1 MAKKNTIKV
10 EPTPA
15 IVEAPAVEAP
25 VAEAVVEAP
34 AALIEDTPPDN
45 IVAPMPVAK
54 KDLRW
59 PNARLKGLA
68 SNRAFVAFNRAK
80 APVVATS
87 SAVVAALTAKETE
100 LRDALKAVRVEI
112 AAVEKSDVSAR
123 QRRACDLLEAR
134 LWRDGYAVT
143 NDVLAFIESAGD
155 SVYAQSDA
163 NVHQVSA
170 ILGSYTCFDRVGK
183 TEYSVSDAMRAMAAD
198 MRTRINEI
206 PVRA

>member
-10 EPTPA
+10 EPAPAIAEAPAAEA
-15 IVEAPAVEAP
+15 IVEAPV
-25 VAEAVVEAP
+25 
-34 AALIEDTPPDN
+34 ALIEDTPPDN
-45 IVAPMPVAK
+45 VTASAPAPVAK

-100 LRDALKAVRVEI
+100 LRDALKAVRAEI
-112 AAVEKSDVSAR
+112 AAAEKSDVSAR

-134 LWRDGYAVT
+134 LWRDGYVVT
-143 NDVLAFIESAGD
+143 NDVLAFIEAAGD

-206 PVRA
+206 PFRA

>member
-1 MAKKNTIKV
+1 MAKKNKITID
-10 EPTPA
+10 PTT
-15 IVEAPAVEAP
+15 PAVEAP
-25 VAEAVVEAP
+25 VVEAPVVEAP

-45 IVAPMPVAK
+45 IAAPTPVAK

-100 LRDALKAVRVEI
+100 LRDALKAVRAEI
-112 AAVEKSDVSAR
+112 AAAEKSDVSAR

-134 LWRDGYAVT
+134 LWRDGYVVT
-143 NDVLAFIESAGD
+143 NDVLAFIEAAGD